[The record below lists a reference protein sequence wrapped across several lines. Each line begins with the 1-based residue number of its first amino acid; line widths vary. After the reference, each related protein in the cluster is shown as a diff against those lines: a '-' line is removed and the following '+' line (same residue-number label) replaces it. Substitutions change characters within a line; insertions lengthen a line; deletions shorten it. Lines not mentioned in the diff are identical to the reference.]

1 MKNGN
6 CCKSQVTVKGM
17 CDGLTKKRGQKSVTQ
32 TFDLVNRNAGHKKKD
47 RNVCFLTSSATGA
60 DASGLVSSA
69 EERTTMLL
77 RALVEMVAGRKDPAL
92 VMVMGLQAAIIVCLR
107 VEKRMEWK

>member
-1 MKNGN
+1 
-6 CCKSQVTVKGM
+6 
-17 CDGLTKKRGQKSVTQ
+17 
-32 TFDLVNRNAGHKKKD
+32 
-47 RNVCFLTSSATGA
+47 
-60 DASGLVSSA
+60 
-69 EERTTMLL
+69 MLL